1 MNPRHRGMRSVVL
14 LGKEARVSDRPVTA
28 PGIPG
33 RSPRLCLF
41 PPPVCPQGGAA
52 GFFPECLLLSQRD
65 AREMFPLPGGFRIL
79 IDFIDFLI
87 LRSVRCLSN

>member
-33 RSPRLCLF
+33 RSPQLRLV
-41 PPPVCPQGGAA
+41 PPPVCPQGRAA
-52 GFFPECLLLSQRD
+52 GFFPECLLSQRD
-65 AREMFPLPGGFRIL
+65 AQEVFPLPGGFRIL
-79 IDFIDFLI
+79 IDFIDFLT
-87 LRSVRCLSN
+87 LRSLRCLSN